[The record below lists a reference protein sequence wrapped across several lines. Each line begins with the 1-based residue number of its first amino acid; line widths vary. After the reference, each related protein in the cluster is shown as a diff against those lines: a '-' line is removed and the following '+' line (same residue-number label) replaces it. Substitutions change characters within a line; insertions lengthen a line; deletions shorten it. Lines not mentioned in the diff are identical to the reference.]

1 MHAKVTAFDFW
12 YKNSYNDFILV
23 SLYKRLIQKDS
34 ILHGQPTARWKYY
47 EFEPIFLKNND
58 ILINCSHF

>member
-12 YKNSYNDFILV
+12 YKNSYNDFFCFPLQEIN
-23 SLYKRLIQKDS
+23 SKDS

-47 EFEPIFLKNND
+47 EFEPIFLKKND